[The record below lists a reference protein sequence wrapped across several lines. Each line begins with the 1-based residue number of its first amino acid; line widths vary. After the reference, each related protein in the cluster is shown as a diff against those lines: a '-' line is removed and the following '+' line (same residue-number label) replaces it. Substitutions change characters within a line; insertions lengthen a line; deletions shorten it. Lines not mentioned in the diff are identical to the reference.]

1 MIETNYLDLNISQHD
16 GVPIY
21 RQIINQIKQLITSE
35 RLKVDQE
42 LLPIRVL
49 AEDLLVNPNT
59 VARAYRELE
68 AEGWVYKKRG
78 AGTFV
83 SDEKNKLSADVCIN
97 QLEQR
102 IKILLTEAHH
112 MNIST
117 KKIIHLIE
125 KLSKNKPKD

>member
-1 MIETNYLDLNISQHD
+1 MHLRITQHD

-21 RQIINQIKQLITSE
+21 LQIINQIKHLITSE
-35 RLKVDQE
+35 RLIVDQE

-49 AEDLLVNPNT
+49 AEELLVNPNT

-68 AEGWVYKKRG
+68 TEGWVYKKRG

-83 SDEKNKLSADVCIN
+83 SNQPSNLSSEACLLQIK
-97 QLEQR
+97 ER
-102 IKILLTEAHH
+102 IKALLTEAEH

-117 KKIIHLIE
+117 NEIIRLVKQI
-125 KLSKNKPKD
+125 SNKDSEE

>member
-1 MIETNYLDLNISQHD
+1 MHLRISQHD

-21 RQIINQIKQLITSE
+21 LQIINQIKQLINSG

-49 AEDLLVNPNT
+49 AEELLVNPNT

-68 AEGWVYKKRG
+68 AEGWVYKRRG

-83 SDEKNKLSADVCIN
+83 SSQQNTLSEQVCRSQIKD
-97 QLEQR
+97 R
-102 IKILLTEAHH
+102 IEVLLTEAHH

-117 KKIIHLIE
+117 EEVIELIHDA
-125 KLSKNKPKD
+125 SKNKREG